1 MKFSV
6 VFFIILSFLIS
17 CNTAKNIVDS
27 NDIKEIE
34 AYLKTSHPEDP
45 KNQVLKSK
53 LIALKNA
60 DWVKGAKDAKP
71 MAARPIS
78 IEIPKVNAKKSSSSQ
93 EAQEFNTLI
102 ALTPEAHR
110 EKTTKLLNKM
120 LNTDISNN
128 EVILLLQNKS
138 DCNMILRLQGKN
150 YYNLAVPAHGE
161 NSIVLPIDT
170 YVLTSN
176 ICDVK
181 YSSTKKLV
189 KNLAIILG
197 NPTIDDFNA
206 DNNSIKKL
214 ASKKESSKVKESSK
228 GKKPTISKKRK
239 T

>member
-6 VFFIILSFLIS
+6 VFLIILSFLIS

-27 NDIKEIE
+27 NDIHEIE
-34 AYLKTSHPEDP
+34 AYLKASHPEDP

-161 NSIVLPIDT
+161 NSIVLPMDT

-197 NPTIDDFNA
+197 NPTTDDFNG
-206 DNNSIKKL
+206 NNSGKKL
-214 ASKKESSKVKESSK
+214 ALKKEASK

>member
-78 IEIPKVNAKKSSSSQ
+78 IEIPKVNAKKNSSSQ

-110 EKTTKLLNKM
+110 ERTTKLLNKM

-189 KNLAIILG
+189 QNLAIILG
-197 NPTIDDFNA
+197 NPSDNFAEKPNETRLNQSKKIAIKTNTNKN
-206 DNNSIKKL
+206 NNSK
-214 ASKKESSKVKESSK
+214 SNSSKR
-228 GKKPTISKKRK
+228 KKI
-239 T
+239 